1 MGLSQVLAS
10 SPAALALV
18 FVALGLVT
26 GIPAGMFGIGGGLI
40 LVPVFVA
47 VFTLLGFEATSL
59 VQLAVGSS
67 LGAIIPTAV
76 LSARAHHR
84 RGGVD
89 GTAVRRLLPGIVVG
103 TLLGAWL
110 ATRLDSDHLG
120 RIFGA
125 FEIAIGLWMLL
136 NIQPP
141 RAPEPR
147 RSVWLGGGTVIGAIS
162 SLIGIGGGTLTTPF
176 LVRQGL
182 TLRRAIGSAAA
193 LGIPIAFGASLVF
206 AAPQWTDP
214 AYQAPQWSLGYL
226 YLPAI
231 LGVVIGTSISVR
243 AGVWLTHHLPVAL
256 LRRGF
261 AGVLV
266 LAGLLMLLR

>member
-1 MGLSQVLAS
+1 MGLNEALAA
-10 SPAALALV
+10 SPAALAAL

-26 GIPAGMFGIGGGLI
+26 GIPAGMFGIGGGLV

-47 VFTLLGFEATSL
+47 VFTLLGFPDASL

-67 LGAIIPTAV
+67 LGAIIPTAI

-89 GTAVRRLLPGIVVG
+89 GAAVRRLLPGIILG
-103 TLLGAWL
+103 ALLGAGL
-110 ATRLDSDHLG
+110 ATRIDSDHLG

-125 FEIAIGLWMLL
+125 FEVAIGLWMLL
-136 NIQPP
+136 NIRTPV
-141 RAPEPR
+141 APVPR
-147 RSVWLGGGTVIGAIS
+147 RSVWLGGGTLIGAVS

-176 LVRQGL
+176 LVSQGL
-182 TLRRAIGSAAA
+182 ELRRAIGSAAA
-193 LGIPIAFGASLVF
+193 LGVPISIGASLVF
-206 AAPQWTDP
+206 LLPQWIEPD
-214 AYQAPQWSLGYL
+214 YQAPAWSLGYL

-231 LGVVIGTSISVR
+231 LGVVIGTAISVR

-261 AGVLV
+261 AGILI

>member
-1 MGLSQVLAS
+1 MLETLTQSPLGLGL
-10 SPAALALV
+10 L
-18 FVALGLVT
+18 FVALGLVA

-40 LVPVFVA
+40 LVPVFVG
-47 VFTLLGFEATSL
+47 VFSLLAFDSASL

-67 LGAIIPTAV
+67 LGAIIPTAI

-89 GTAVRRLLPGIVVG
+89 GAAVRRLLPGIIIG
-103 TLLGAWL
+103 ALIGAWL
-110 ATRLDSDHLG
+110 ATRIDSDHLG

-125 FEIAIGLWMLL
+125 FEVAIGLWMLL

-141 RAPEPR
+141 EARIPR
-147 RSVWLGGGTVIGAIS
+147 RSIWMGGGTLIGAIS

-176 LVRQGL
+176 LVSQGL
-182 TLRRAIGSAAA
+182 ELRRAIGSAAA
-193 LGIPIAFGASLVF
+193 LGVPISIGASLVF
-206 AAPQWTDP
+206 ALPQWTEPGLETP
-214 AYQAPQWSLGYL
+214 AWSLGYL

-231 LGVVIGTSISVR
+231 LGVVVGTAVSVR
-243 AGVWLTHHLPVAL
+243 GGVWLAHHLPVAI

-261 AGVLV
+261 AGVLI
-266 LAGLLMLLR
+266 LAGILMLVR

>member
-1 MGLSQVLAS
+1 MTETLIQ
-10 SPAALALV
+10 SPLALGLL
-18 FVALGLVT
+18 FVALGLVA

-47 VFTLLGFEATSL
+47 VFSLLAFDSASL

-67 LGAIIPTAV
+67 LGAIIPTAI

-89 GTAVRRLLPGIVVG
+89 GAAVRRLLPGIIVG
-103 TLLGAWL
+103 ALIGAWL
-110 ATRLDSDHLG
+110 ATRIDSDHLG

-125 FEIAIGLWMLL
+125 FEVAIGIWMLL

-141 RAPEPR
+141 EAPVPR
-147 RSVWLGGGTVIGAIS
+147 RSVWLGGGALIGAIS

-176 LVRQGL
+176 LVSQGL
-182 TLRRAIGSAAA
+182 ELRRAIGSAAA
-193 LGIPIAFGASLVF
+193 LGVPIAIGASLVF
-206 AAPQWTDP
+206 ALPQWTDP
-214 AYQAPQWSLGYL
+214 TYQAPEWALGYL

-243 AGVWLTHHLPVAL
+243 GGVWLTHHLPVAH

-261 AGVLV
+261 AGVLI
-266 LAGLLMLLR
+266 LAGLLMLIR